1 MKANMTTR
9 TVIPEDFRV
18 HGKIT
23 SRTLQLPP
31 NSLGNEEFSASSLLD
46 ATKRVHRHE
55 VDFRQA
61 TIADVTAAVHHF
73 RAAGKV
79 IAIEA
84 TCGTAPAGNREVS
97 IDLQLGNAATA
108 FASVLVAPIIFDADH
123 NDCEVCRA
131 PIAEFACALGDTLQ
145 VVIDVSGSSG
155 TEPAELVVTITW
167 EESP

>member
-1 MKANMTTR
+1 MTTR

-31 NSLGNEEFSASSLLD
+31 NSLGNEEFSAASLID
-46 ATKRVHRHE
+46 ATKRIHRHE

-73 RAAGKV
+73 RAAGNV

-84 TCGTAPAGNREVS
+84 TCGTAPTGDREVA
-97 IDLQLGNAATA
+97 IDLLLGNASTVVS
-108 FASVLVAPIIFDADH
+108 SVLVAPIVFDADH
-123 NDCEVCRA
+123 DDCEVCRA
-131 PIAEFACALGDTLQ
+131 PIAEFACALGDTLLIS
-145 VVIDVSGSSG
+145 IDVSGTTG
-155 TEPAELVVTITW
+155 TVPTDLVVTITW